1 MIQEQGLILKG
12 VGSFYD
18 VLTDNHEI
26 RTCKA
31 RGVFRKQ
38 GLIPTVGDRVM
49 IELQQSGYDLINEI
63 LPRRNLLVRPA
74 CANIDRVFLVV
85 SASRPEPDYVLLDQL
100 IIQAKRNRI
109 DPVLVMNKIDEA
121 QSGTVE
127 HFCRVYRFFD
137 TLIVSASSGEGT
149 DALRAKMEGC
159 VSCFAGQ
166 SAVGKSSLLN
176 SLFPGLH
183 LEVGQLSVRT
193 ERGKHTTR
201 HAQLVPFANGAV
213 LDTPGFSLFEPET
226 LEQFDLNVCYPEF
239 SLAAFPCRYP
249 DCMHDT
255 EPDCGIK
262 DLVQRQ
268 ILPDERYARYLIIA
282 RENMI
287 RRKHRYD

>member
-1 MIQEQGLILKG
+1 MIQEQGIILKG
-12 VGSFYD
+12 VGSFYE
-18 VLTDNHEI
+18 VLTDTNDI

-31 RGVFRKQ
+31 RGIFRKQ
-38 GLIPTVGDRVM
+38 GLIPTVGDRVR
-49 IELQQSGYDLINEI
+49 IELQRSGYDLIIEI
-63 LPRRNLLVRPA
+63 LPRRNLLIRPA

-85 SASRPEPDYVLLDQL
+85 SASRPEPDYILLDQL
-100 IIQAKRNRI
+100 IIQAKRNGI
-109 DPVLVMNKIDEA
+109 DPVPVLNKIDEA

-127 HFCRVYRFFD
+127 QFCRMYRFFD
-137 TLIVSASSGEGT
+137 TLVVSASSGEGT

-176 SLFPGLH
+176 SLFPDLH
-183 LEVGQLSVRT
+183 LEVGSLSVKT

-213 LDTPGFSLFEPET
+213 LDTPGFSLFEQDS
-226 LEQFDLNVCYPEF
+226 LEQSELDACYPEF
-239 SLAAFPCRYP
+239 ALAAFPCRYP
-249 DCMHDT
+249 GCMHDT

-268 ILPDERYARYLIIA
+268 ILPDERYSRYLIIA
-282 RENMI
+282 RENMT